1 MRIVRFYLEPWQKGG
16 TPSPSPSILILSPRI
31 KRRQRIPK
39 CDLDK
44 TPKSTLSEREIRF
57 RRLSRSGPQA
67 VKRLS
72 AICIDFIAKNVRYC
86 HSLVLFLNHSLNH
99 LPTCQTIND
108 DGYLSFGC

>member
-44 TPKSTLSEREIRF
+44 PKPLGLTEREIRF
-57 RRLSRSGPQA
+57 RRLSRSGPQS
-67 VKRLS
+67 VKRLA
-72 AICIDFIAKNVRYC
+72 AICIDFIAKNVR
-86 HSLVLFLNHSLNH
+86 FLIFVNFYNLSAALNIS
-99 LPTCQTIND
+99 TCQSRQLKI
-108 DGYLSFGC
+108 Y